1 MVISIMDIFTIIQSP
16 HFLLIRDYS
25 PTKCVRACGP
35 PEALSMAT
43 SQTIKMTVKLK
54 VQVLTT
60 TTTTNLF
67 SMICQAGSPLC
78 KGWI

>member
-1 MVISIMDIFTIIQSP
+1 MVISILDIFTITQSP
-16 HFLLIRDYS
+16 YFFLIRDSS
-25 PTKCVRACGP
+25 PTNSVRACGP

-60 TTTTNLF
+60 TTKNKT
-67 SMICQAGSPLC
+67 CSP
-78 KGWI
+78 